1 MLVGWLIML
10 VGVGIPRPESRG
22 NAAKAQQREGPMPPT
37 SSDTAWQCTASD
49 QRYTSARC
57 AMWTTSITIARCGM
71 RNTTR

>member
-1 MLVGWLIML
+1 ML
-10 VGVGIPRPESRG
+10 VGVGIPRPESRE